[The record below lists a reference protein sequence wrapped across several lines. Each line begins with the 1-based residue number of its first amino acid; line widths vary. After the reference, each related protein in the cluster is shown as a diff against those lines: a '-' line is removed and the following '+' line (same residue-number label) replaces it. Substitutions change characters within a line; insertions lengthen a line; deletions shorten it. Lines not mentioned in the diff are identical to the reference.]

1 MRGRMIAIQL
11 SRRMVLDL
19 LYFAKRI
26 PTIPVQRRM
35 SLAPLVAARAVC
47 PEKVGWIAIF
57 TKAYA
62 LVSVE
67 IPDLRRAYV
76 KLPWA
81 HFYEY
86 PASRASILIERDYKG
101 EPVILPESIKHPEL
115 DSLPYLNGIIE
126 HARNA
131 PLEQLKTFRRWILF
145 ARLPT
150 LVRRMGWW
158 IGLNWARH
166 RGNFFGTFG
175 ISVYSALGAESLH
188 PLGPVT
194 TVLNYGVIAR
204 SGEVDVR
211 IIYDHRVMNGATVA
225 RALARLEVIL
235 NTAIVQELN
244 GERR

>member
-1 MRGRMIAIQL
+1 MRGRMIAIPL

-101 EPVILPESIKHPEL
+101 EP
-115 DSLPYLNGIIE
+115 
-126 HARNA
+126 
-131 PLEQLKTFRRWILF
+131 
-145 ARLPT
+145 
-150 LVRRMGWW
+150 
-158 IGLNWARH
+158 
-166 RGNFFGTFG
+166 
-175 ISVYSALGAESLH
+175 
-188 PLGPVT
+188 
-194 TVLNYGVIAR
+194 
-204 SGEVDVR
+204 
-211 IIYDHRVMNGATVA
+211 
-225 RALARLEVIL
+225 
-235 NTAIVQELN
+235 
-244 GERR
+244 